1 MLGWRCNFAP
11 ATIVTGPSPLNY
23 DKKNGKFLFSVSQT
37 HLRVKSVAKNSDGL
51 AHSKMTRMIM
61 VEYIIPLHSKL
72 VTARFSKMIFKVVL
86 NPTTQ
91 FVS

>member
-1 MLGWRCNFAP
+1 M
-11 ATIVTGPSPLNY
+11 
-23 DKKNGKFLFSVSQT
+23 
-37 HLRVKSVAKNSDGL
+37 AKNSDGL

-86 NPTTQ
+86 NPS
-91 FVS
+91 FIGC